1 MTDWSNI
8 DEYQKLSKD
17 QLIDLLK
24 LYGRLALAIDGS
36 WFLAVEKLHDLDK
49 ALQLDEDVW
58 HRCGKSDG
66 KLLKRFLDIEAVTSL
81 EDICRL
87 YLLTP
92 VLGNMGARA
101 EIQDDKCYLSVT
113 DCQPQQSHRKDG
125 LGEFPCKSAGYAYF
139 QGFLS
144 VLNPAIRFGC
154 KAGPPG
160 EHLQDLWCNWEVWI
174 EP

>member
-1 MTDWSNI
+1 MPVWSNI
-8 DEYQKLSKD
+8 DEYQKLTKD
-17 QLIDLLK
+17 QLIELVQ

-36 WFLAVEKLHDLDK
+36 WFLEVEKLHDLDK
-49 ALQLDEDVW
+49 AIQLDEDVW
-58 HRCGKSDG
+58 RRCGRSDG
-66 KLLKRFLDIEAVTSL
+66 RLLMRFLGIEAATSL

-92 VLGNMGARA
+92 VLGNMGATA
-101 EIQDDKCYLSVT
+101 EIKDDRCYLSVSE
-113 DCQPQQSHRKDG
+113 CRPQQSRHKDG

-144 VLNPAIRFGC
+144 VLNPDIRFGC
-154 KAGPPG
+154 KVGPPD
-160 EHLQDLWCNWEVWI
+160 EHARDLWCSWEVWI